1 MAGRA
6 PGRRP
11 HEADVA
17 AGEASLQIVAQDQ
30 GQGIVGVVAQV
41 DLAVPIAQPVG
52 IQLDVAAEG
61 GPVVARQAQVEL
73 ALQAVRR
80 LGPQVQVQGIATQE
94 TTRLG
99 QVLIRLQPAQLD
111 FWQRAAVLGQHIQAQ
126 RPERL
131 CRKADL
137 QLALGVE
144 IVPLAQAQHAA
155 DQLAALRRERLAVEL
170 PAERDGQFRRR
181 PGLRLQPAQ
190 AEDRL
195 QSRSV
200 VTGQQRQAD
209 HQRDATQRGQP
220 DALARRT
227 PVHADIGQCHRREK
241 AAVTPQ
247 QTGTEGQD
255 DDPDIAGDH
264 QQQAAQNQ
272 QGIHRDILSPLSA
285 AYGSRLVH
293 LEMRPRGGDG
303 LAPGWSA
310 RR

>member
-17 AGEASLQIVAQDQ
+17 AGETSLQIVAQDQ

-170 PAERDGQFRRR
+170 P
-181 PGLRLQPAQ
+181 
-190 AEDRL
+190 
-195 QSRSV
+195 
-200 VTGQQRQAD
+200 
-209 HQRDATQRGQP
+209 
-220 DALARRT
+220 
-227 PVHADIGQCHRREK
+227 
-241 AAVTPQ
+241 
-247 QTGTEGQD
+247 
-255 DDPDIAGDH
+255 
-264 QQQAAQNQ
+264 
-272 QGIHRDILSPLSA
+272 LSA
-285 AYGSRLVH
+285 MASSAG
-293 LEMRPRGGDG
+293 G
-303 LAPGWSA
+303 LASGFSQ
-310 RR
+310 RRLRIASSRAAS